1 MDLEREA
8 LRLSAMIA
16 LCIGAFVIM
25 WSIDSFEQDN
35 TLPTQ
40 IGEVRCTWWTATMQG
55 CVNTHRSLS
64 EVTGAQKRLS
74 FNL

>member
-16 LCIGAFVIM
+16 LCVGAFVIM
-25 WSIDSFEQDN
+25 WSIDSFEQDM
-35 TLPTQ
+35 LPTR
-40 IGEVRCTWWTATMQG
+40 IGEVQCTWWSATVQG
-55 CVNTHRSLS
+55 CEPTTRSLS
-64 EVTGAQKRLS
+64 DVTHTTGGLA